1 MPKAIK
7 PVANLDALLEATA
20 DLESG
25 HSIEAVLAQHGIP
38 ARHSAYK
45 ELEPVIKAIAK
56 HLEEQHHD

>member
-1 MPKAIK
+1 
-7 PVANLDALLEATA
+7 
-20 DLESG
+20 
-25 HSIEAVLAQHGIP
+25 LAQHGIP